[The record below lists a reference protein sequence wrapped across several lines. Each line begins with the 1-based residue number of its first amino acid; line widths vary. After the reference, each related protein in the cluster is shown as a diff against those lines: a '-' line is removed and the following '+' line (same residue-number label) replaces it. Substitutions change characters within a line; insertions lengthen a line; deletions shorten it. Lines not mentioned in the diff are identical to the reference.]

1 MSPCVPTPHSW
12 GPGRHASMSRSG
24 QPFTQLWPCGFGRGP
39 SQPTGHHAVPTVSCH
54 ATCRVFTA
62 SFHPGNMPG
71 GTLCYLPLLTGSLQG
86 CSSPARAHSSR
97 VPPTEWAQECPLYC
111 TSMPPRSV
119 PSHSDWHNAWGSP
132 QPEAT
137 RLVCG
142 GAGLAHEALAVPV
155 PRLGPAGRTAG
166 VGRCQGWPGPPC
178 LAPQP
183 RHRQRPQPL
192 SWLLGAWPPAA
203 GLKGMGALPPGLPP
217 HLLHDGPAHPGR
229 SALGT
234 AARDRA
240 ALVWASPAPAQAPTL
255 LPTTSSSVGPL
266 AAAPPGWLCPCTPP
280 LPPSRE
286 GRAIPSSLSLIP
298 LPPEAWWLPLST
310 GLRQLPSPS
319 SRLPPC
325 YQAPPPPAL
334 VGRCHP
340 TLKPT
345 RPRPASPC
353 VTLGTRLH
361 LSGPVTPSV
370 NWGCVGSWGTEV
382 CKSFKRPL

>member
-192 SWLLGAWPPAA
+192 SWLLGAWHPAA

-298 LPPEAWWLPLST
+298 LPPRGS
-310 GLRQLPSPS
+310 
-319 SRLPPC
+319 
-325 YQAPPPPAL
+325 L
-334 VGRCHP
+334 VDR
-340 TLKPT
+340 K
-345 RPRPASPC
+345 
-353 VTLGTRLH
+353 
-361 LSGPVTPSV
+361 SV
-370 NWGCVGSWGTEV
+370 V
-382 CKSFKRPL
+382 